1 MTALKIFPRWTQIA
15 TNDFVKRQT
24 PDSRFSHFSG
34 SWEELELLVVESW
47 ERCTSG
53 YRDGVILVRVPT
65 SGFYSSIVELQEG
78 DKLIGGFEPRRGGED
93 PRKFITI
100 LDGQKAPAQMVEIV
114 LYASKVLAEDG
125 DNQLPPEDGN
135 WEIISI
141 NASPLAKEM
150 PISPMVLMHNHF
162 GSTGG
167 TATHL
172 SNERFVTMLRESFE
186 FWKNKASC
194 G

>member
-1 MTALKIFPRWTQIA
+1 MTWFTWKHII
-15 TNDFVKRQT
+15 TNNFVKRQT
-24 PDSRFSHFSG
+24 AVSRFSHYTG
-34 SWEELELLVVESW
+34 TWEELELLVVDNW
-47 ERCTSG
+47 ETAKQG
-53 YRDGVILVRVPT
+53 YREGVILISVPVE
-65 SGFYSSIVELQEG
+65 GFYSSVVELQEG
-78 DKLIGGFEPRRGGED
+78 DELVGGFEPRREGED

-100 LDGQKAPAQMVEIV
+100 LGGQKAPAQMVEIV

-125 DNQLPPEDGN
+125 DNNLLSEDGN

-141 NASPLAKEM
+141 NASPLAKET

-167 TATHL
+167 TATDL
-172 SNERFVTMLRESFE
+172 SDTALVAMLRESFE
-186 FWKNKASC
+186 FWKNKANC